1 MILQYLK
8 ERTYQNPSCLKKTP
22 NGQNSLYLFS
32 PLIASAEYVCRVC
45 MGLHGCLCGMKF
57 KNMYL
62 LKIRVL
68 TSADFNTYP
77 TRILIIN
84 ATLDD
89 VGTNYLVDFLLTY

>member
-1 MILQYLK
+1 MIVSDHRSQFGKMIVSDRRSQKKYRPLL
-8 ERTYQNPSCLKKTP
+8 CL
-22 NGQNSLYLFS
+22 L
-32 PLIASAEYVCRVC
+32 E
-45 MGLHGCLCGMKF
+45 
-57 KNMYL
+57 
-62 LKIRVL
+62 IRVL